1 LKRPTPKGSRA
12 EEGAVKTL
20 LLPTPEAPG
29 TVEEGAV
36 WVEETRLE
44 RPSEELPS
52 SSTEEEEEEAMAPG
66 MAEEGAVKTLLLP
79 TPEAS
84 GTVEERAAVTSRKP
98 PTLGAVAP
106 EEAAP
111 VAT

>member
-1 LKRPTPKGSRA
+1 M
-12 EEGAVKTL
+12 
-20 LLPTPEAPG
+20 APG
-29 TVEEGAV
+29 MVVEEGAV
-36 WVEETRLE
+36 PGEATQLGMLSEGP
-44 RPSEELPS
+44 PSNS
-52 SSTEEEEEEAMAPG
+52 KEEAMALG
-66 MAEEGAVKTLLLP
+66 TAEEGAVKTLLLP

-84 GTVEERAAVTSRKP
+84 GTVKEGAAVTSRKP

>member
-1 LKRPTPKGSRA
+1 M
-12 EEGAVKTL
+12 
-20 LLPTPEAPG
+20 
-29 TVEEGAV
+29 
-36 WVEETRLE
+36 EETRLE
-44 RPSEELPS
+44 RPSGELPS
-52 SSTEEEEEEAMAPG
+52 SSTEEEAMAPG

-84 GTVEERAAVTSRKP
+84 GTVEEGAAVTSRKP